1 MCLFSNFQYG
11 FRSSWSTADL
21 NCRIAMAFNRSGAT
35 WAAALDI
42 SRAFYKVWHAGLLYK
57 LKSYGIS
64 GLIFGLISSFLSNR
78 WLWVDVDG
86 KSSQEYPVNA
96 GVPQGCI
103 LGPILNDLLDDV
115 SVILLS
121 MLMMLLSKVQPGIW
135 SVATTRVGFWTWIWS
150 TRFCGLGQEV
160 ASAIDLKVDWSVS
173 WAKIIFKILGLNF
186 TSKLDYVY
194 ILHYLCC

>member
-1 MCLFSNFQYG
+1 MVL
-11 FRSSWSTADL
+11 
-21 NCRIAMAFNRSGAT
+21 
-35 WAAALDI
+35 
-42 SRAFYKVWHAGLLYK
+42 
-57 LKSYGIS
+57 
-64 GLIFGLISSFLSNR
+64 
-78 WLWVDVDG
+78 DG

-186 TSKLDYVY
+186 TSKLDCVY